1 MIKNVKTRMIIAGAA
16 LFCAGVALGQ
26 NPVVNIGTKHGN
38 LRAAQEYIV
47 NAYGKIDEA
56 QKETAI
62 SSAATPKKP
71 SSTCPRPTPNS
82 AKRPATPNLTATKP
96 HAPVWRA

>member
-56 QKETAI
+56 QKDNRDQLGGHAEKAKQHL
-62 SSAATPKKP
+62 SEADAELREAA
-71 SSTCPRPTPNS
+71 SYAES
-82 AKRPATPNLTATKP
+82 
-96 HAPVWRA
+96 HGH